1 MNATASINGVLF
13 KDFEMLLVDASRCEL
28 QFGVTQARTGFFL
41 WWMQLRPSSG
51 FCSRLSRL
59 MYFDISRFDDT
70 LVEKPVHG
78 FIVMVDSDHDN
89 RLMLLLIVK
98 VEMRVLIDLV
108 RLIGSHQDL

>member
-1 MNATASINGVLF
+1 
-13 KDFEMLLVDASRCEL
+13 
-28 QFGVTQARTGFFL
+28 
-41 WWMQLRPSSG
+41 
-51 FCSRLSRL
+51 